1 MTVHNPATFIQASTH
16 PAEGVRRAM
25 GVLSDDGSGVYD
37 KAGGELLVAES
48 DTPAMTVQVAGGRCV
63 IVGTEGTY
71 QGSYFCENRGA
82 ATGVVVTA
90 ADPTDPRIDLVVAKV
105 EDSAY
110 SGATDAWSIAV
121 VAGTPAS
128 SPVAPSAPA
137 NSIPLASIAVAAA
150 ATTILDANITDTR
163 TALPAAYRVGATDVA
178 VADGGTG
185 SSTASD
191 ARTALGLAIGSD
203 VQAYAAVLA
212 ATTASFTTAD
222 ETKLDGIEALADVT
236 DTANVTAA
244 GALMDS
250 EVDANVKTLVLPAS
264 TTISTFA
271 ATVLDDTTAA
281 AARTTLGAA
290 ADTITDAGGYL
301 TATTVD
307 DALQEIA
314 SGQYSR
320 NNVTASGTTETLTL
334 DGAQQVVMNNDC
346 TFTFPS
352 PTTDGHTFLLKLS
365 GAFTPTWPASVD
377 WPNGLEPVY
386 SSVSVYCFTT
396 FNSGTTWFGGQMGSS
411 FS

>member
-1 MTVHNPATFIQASTH
+1 
-16 PAEGVRRAM
+16 M

-128 SPVAPSAPA
+128 SPVSPTAPA
-137 NSIPLASIAVAAA
+137 NSIPLASVAVAAA

-163 TALPAAYRVGATDVA
+163 TALPAAYRAGSTDVA

-203 VQAYAAVLA
+203 VQAYDAVLA

-222 ETKLDGIEALADVT
+222 ETKLDAIEALADVT

-250 EVDANVKTLVLPAS
+250 EVDADIKTLVLPAS

-377 WPNGLEPVY
+377 WADGLLPTY

-396 FNSGTTWFGGQMGSS
+396 FDSGTTWFGGQMGSS